1 MQLAAPPHGAIV
13 LAHVRDVAERAA
25 ERPAVKRC
33 SVGQAL
39 WTCWRSIGDRREP
52 SWTRWMLQSVRS
64 RLPALLVYVA
74 DTATLKVVARV
85 GREGAHPL
93 GHVTCQMAEGLTSSS
108 GG

>member
-1 MQLAAPPHGAIV
+1 MQRGASTGHAGD
-13 LAHVRDVAERAA
+13 L
-25 ERPAVKRC
+25 
-33 SVGQAL
+33 
-39 WTCWRSIGDRREP
+39 TSIGDRRAP

-74 DTATLKVVARV
+74 DTATLKIVSRV